1 MWLETLAQVAT
12 IITGLGVLFAVW
24 QLREAK
30 IQRLRQFEDLYI
42 QRYWTL
48 MDALSFPA
56 LREMLIGWPAASTE
70 GLAPDPEESDL
81 RAGYAYLILCED
93 EAELRAAGW
102 VTDATWRLWCTYIA
116 GQVERHPFAVAWAEV
131 RASVPDGTGRDFQ
144 HLRSIVDHASRES
157 QYDPCQM
164 SRPKRLLRGLA

>member
-1 MWLETLAQVAT
+1 MSLETLAQLAT
-12 IITGLGVLFAVW
+12 IVTGLGVIFAVW

-30 IQRLRQFEDLYI
+30 IQRLRQFEDFYI

-48 MDALSFPA
+48 MDALSYPA
-56 LREMLIGWPAASTE
+56 LRGMLIAPPAGSTD
-70 GLAPDPEESDL
+70 GPAPDVEESDL
-81 RAGYAYLILCED
+81 RAAFAYLILCED

-116 GQVERHPFAVAWAEV
+116 GQVERYPFAVAWAEV

-144 HLRSIVDHASRES
+144 HLRSIVHHASRGG
-157 QYDPCQM
+157 QYDPCRM
-164 SRPKRLLRGLA
+164 SGPKRLLRGLA